1 MLKNLKIKKEML
13 VDQRGGTMATPLSGV
28 KRVYTVVYTAD
39 FVSDLSG
46 FQTWCHQSGL
56 VGLY

>member
-1 MLKNLKIKKEML
+1 MPKNLKMNKEML
-13 VDQRGGTMATPLSGV
+13 VDQRGGLMATPLSGV
-28 KRVYTVVYTAD
+28 KRVCTVVYTAD
-39 FVSDLSG
+39 FVNDLSG